1 MLYLLITMRQIIG
14 NYLRYSGRH
23 SAKSDNKQTG
33 KGKGG
38 GVFGLSLALPAQSQG
53 QPRIVL
59 SIYLVES
66 RLDQKFNNCTLMYL
80 VIHLPSRI
88 AVSVATLKIFAIN
101 GTNSSFHLM
110 FLMEQSELTTLGNAL
125 RGKNVICIKRRVSFW
140 GKIYF
145 NDF

>member
-1 MLYLLITMRQIIG
+1 MREGCVLYLLITMRQIIG

-38 GVFGLSLALPAQSQG
+38 VGFGLSLALPSQSQG

-88 AVSVATLKIFAIN
+88 AVSVATLKNICNKWDKFFFPFDVFN
-101 GTNSSFHLM
+101 GTIRTDNTW
-110 FLMEQSELTTLGNAL
+110 Q
-125 RGKNVICIKRRVSFW
+125 CIE
-140 GKIYF
+140 G
-145 NDF
+145 